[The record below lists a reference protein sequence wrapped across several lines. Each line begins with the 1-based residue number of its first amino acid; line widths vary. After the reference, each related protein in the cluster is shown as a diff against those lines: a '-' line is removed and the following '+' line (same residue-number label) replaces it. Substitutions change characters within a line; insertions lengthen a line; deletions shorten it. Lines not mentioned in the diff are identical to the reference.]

1 MTALPHIGEATM
13 VEAVHV
19 RTPGLIRSELLKL
32 KGSRVFWMTIAVPS
46 FVLLLA
52 SLVVLTEGSNSAM
65 FVAGG
70 LAIWGTLVLPLG
82 TMALTVILAQIEHQP
97 RAWDPLLSLPGA
109 RRRIFLIKLAAG
121 ALVLAGW
128 SVLLG
133 GGLLALAA
141 FFKAVLPAKMA
152 GDPVPVGEFATL
164 VLRVWAASF
173 FMLVVQYGLALFF
186 RGFILPITIGIGGI
200 ITAGVAASSEYGQ
213 YFPWL
218 MPLNQLA
225 TEGAPA
231 DTALWLG
238 IGGGIVGAIILQLA
252 MQRREW

>member
-1 MTALPHIGEATM
+1 M
-13 VEAVHV
+13 VEALHV
-19 RTPGLIRSELLKL
+19 KTPGLVRSELLKL

-52 SLVVLTEGSNSAM
+52 SLVVITEGTNTAM

-70 LAIWGTLVLPLG
+70 AAIWGSLVLPLG

-109 RRRIFLIKLAAG
+109 RRRIFLIKLVAG
-121 ALVLAGW
+121 ALVLLGW

-133 GGLLALAA
+133 GGLLALSQ
-141 FFKAVLPAKMA
+141 FFKVVLPAKMA
-152 GDPVPVGEFATL
+152 GEDIPIDEFAVL
-164 VLRVWAASF
+164 MLRVWGASL

-200 ITAGVAASSEYGQ
+200 ITAGVASSSEYGQ

-225 TEGAPA
+225 TEGAAA
-231 DTALWLG
+231 DTALYLG